1 MTTLIVTRPAREAQA
16 WVQALQAAGQQAHAL
31 PLIEVGD
38 SPQPERLAHCR
49 SHLDRFDALMFV
61 SAQAVDRFWAAPGS
75 PANVAEGPRCWA
87 PGPGTARALL
97 LAGVPAARIDAPA
110 EDAPQFDS
118 EALWARVQGQVR
130 PGHRLLIVH
139 GVSAD
144 GHAGRDWLARQCE
157 AAGGEVERCVAYR
170 RQVPSV
176 WPGLP
181 AAASPSMRWSAPPV
195 WWLFSS
201 SEAVANLAQLEP
213 AVDWSAAQALATHP
227 RIAAA
232 AQALGFGRVL
242 QTRPALPD
250 VLQTLES
257 LNRS

>member
-16 WVQALQAAGQQAHAL
+16 WVQALQAAGHQAHAL

-61 SAQAVDRFWAAPGS
+61 SAQAVDRFWAAPGL
-75 PANVAEGPRCWA
+75 PANAPDGPRCWA
-87 PGPGTARALL
+87 PGPGTARALQM
-97 LAGVPAARIDAPA
+97 AGVPAARIDAPA

-118 EALWARVQGQVR
+118 EALWARVQGQVC
-130 PGHRLLIVH
+130 PGHRLLVVH

-157 AAGGEVERCVAYR
+157 GAGGQVERCVAYR
-170 RQVPSV
+170 RQVPSS
-176 WPGLP
+176 WPGLLSTAG
-181 AAASPSMRWSAPPV
+181 AALPLSAPSA

-213 AVDWSAAQALATHP
+213 GADWSAAQALVTHP

-232 AQALGFGRVL
+232 AQALGFGRIV

-257 LNRS
+257 VHQP

>member
-1 MTTLIVTRPAREAQA
+1 MTTLIVTRPAREAHA
-16 WVQALQAAGQQAHAL
+16 WVQALRAAGHEAHAL

-38 SPQPERLAHCR
+38 SPQPERLLHCR
-49 SHLDRFDALMFV
+49 EHLSQFEALMFV
-61 SAQAVDRFWAAPGS
+61 SAQAVDRFWAAPGW
-75 PANVAEGPRCWA
+75 PANAPDGPRCWA
-87 PGPGTARALL
+87 PGPGTARALRQ
-97 LAGVPAARIDAPA
+97 AGVPAVRIDAPA

-118 EALWARVQGQVR
+118 EALWARVREQVH

-157 AAGGEVERCVAYR
+157 GAGGRVERCVAYR
-170 RQVPSV
+170 RQVPSI

-181 AAASPSMRWSAPPV
+181 SSISGAKSWSAPSV

-213 AVDWSAAQALATHP
+213 GADWSAAQALVTHP
-227 RIAAA
+227 RIADAA
-232 AQALGFGRVL
+232 RSLGFGRVV

-257 LNRS
+257 VHQP